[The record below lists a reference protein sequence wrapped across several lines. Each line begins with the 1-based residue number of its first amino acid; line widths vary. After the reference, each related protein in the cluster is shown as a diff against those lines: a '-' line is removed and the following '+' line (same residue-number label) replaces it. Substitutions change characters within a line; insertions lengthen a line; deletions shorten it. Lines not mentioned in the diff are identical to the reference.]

1 MIDNKDIIR
10 IIAKVREKFGNEE
23 RYRSLLDLSANI
35 YSMEDRETGNIE
47 LVKIEFQY
55 YDKIQILEDRVV
67 YVPEH
72 GYSTVLMCYSTWK
85 DILKV

>member
-10 IIAKVREKFGNEE
+10 IIARVREKFGNEE

-35 YSMEDRETGNIE
+35 YFMEERETGNIE

-55 YDKIQILEDRVV
+55 YDKIQILKDRVE

-72 GYSTVLMCYSTWK
+72 GYSKVLMCYSTWK

>member
-1 MIDNKDIIR
+1 
-10 IIAKVREKFGNEE
+10 
-23 RYRSLLDLSANI
+23 
-35 YSMEDRETGNIE
+35 MEDRETGKIE
-47 LVKIEFQY
+47 LIKIEFQY